1 MPRPY
6 RRGANIRKLTRPF
19 GEFFMTAPDPVIVER
34 PSNAIAVFRINR
46 PQVRNALNLDVRA
59 RLADEVTRHAADP
72 EIRCLIITGSE
83 TVFAAGADI
92 AEMAEAGPVEVMA
105 RNVQKYW
112 RAISDCPKPLIAAV
126 DGFALG
132 GGLELAL
139 CADIIVAGEGARLGL
154 PEVKL
159 GILPGGGGTQK
170 LARLIGSKRAMLL
183 LLTGKLFGAAEALN
197 MGIVS
202 EVTSTGQSL
211 PRAIEIAH
219 EIAAMPPISVQ
230 QIKEIVNA
238 GLNAPLDTALMLER
252 KAFQL
257 QFATRDQ
264 KEGMRAFL
272 EKRKPTFE
280 GK

>member
-1 MPRPY
+1 
-6 RRGANIRKLTRPF
+6 
-19 GEFFMTAPDPVIVER
+19 MTTPDPLLVER
-34 PSNAIAVFRINR
+34 PSDAVVVLRLNR
-46 PQVRNALNLDVRA
+46 PQVRNALNLEVRV
-59 RLADEVTRHAADP
+59 RLADEVTRHAAD
-72 EIRCLIITGSE
+72 EKIRCLIITGSD

-92 AEMAEAGPVEVMA
+92 GQMAEAGPVEIMA
-105 RNVQKYW
+105 RNLQKYW
-112 RAISDCPKPLIAAV
+112 RTIMDCPKPVIAAIE
-126 DGFALG
+126 GFALG

-159 GILPGGGGTQK
+159 GILAGGGGTQK
-170 LARLIGSKRAMLL
+170 LTRLIGSKRAMLL
-183 LLTGKLFGAAEALN
+183 LLTGRIFGAAEAHA
-197 MGIVS
+197 MGVVS
-202 EVTSTGQSL
+202 ETAPAGQAL
-211 PRAIEIAH
+211 KRAIEIAT
-219 EIAAMPPISVQ
+219 EIAAQPPIAVM

-252 KAFQL
+252 KALQL

-272 EKRKPTFE
+272 EKRKPSFE

>member
-1 MPRPY
+1 
-6 RRGANIRKLTRPF
+6 
-19 GEFFMTAPDPVIVER
+19 MTSPDSLLVEC
-34 PSNAIAVFRINR
+34 PSDAIAVFRLNR
-46 PQVRNALNLDVRA
+46 PQVRNALNLEVRA
-59 RLADEVTRHAADP
+59 RLADEVARHAADP
-72 EIRCLIITGSE
+72 AVRCLIITGSD

-92 AEMAEAGPVEVMA
+92 SQMAEVGPVEVMA
-105 RNVQKYW
+105 RNLHKYW
-112 RAISDCPKPLIAAV
+112 QAIMDCPKPVIAAIE
-126 DGFALG
+126 GFTLG

-139 CADIIVAGEGARLGL
+139 CADIIVAGDGARLGL
-154 PEVKL
+154 PEVKI

-183 LLTGKLFGAAEALN
+183 LMTGRLFSAAEALS
-197 MGIVS
+197 MGVVS
-202 EVTSTGQSL
+202 EVAPAGQAL
-211 PRAIEIAH
+211 ARAVEIATV
-219 EIAAMPPISVQ
+219 IAAQPPIAVM

-252 KAFQL
+252 KALQL

>member
-1 MPRPY
+1 
-6 RRGANIRKLTRPF
+6 
-19 GEFFMTAPDPVIVER
+19 MTTPDPLLVER
-34 PSNAIAVFRINR
+34 PSDAIVVFRLNR
-46 PQVRNALNLDVRA
+46 PQVRNALNLEVRT

-72 EIRCLIITGSE
+72 AIRCLIVTGSD

-92 AEMAEAGPVEVMA
+92 SEMAEAGPVEVMA

-112 RAISDCPKPLIAAV
+112 RAIMDCPKPVIAAIE
-126 DGFALG
+126 GFALG

-159 GILPGGGGTQK
+159 GILAGGGGTQK
-170 LARLIGSKRAMLL
+170 LARLVGSKRAMLL
-183 LLTGKLFGAAEALN
+183 LMTGKMFGAAEAHA
-197 MGIVS
+197 MGVAS
-202 EVTSTGQSL
+202 EVVPTGQAL
-211 PRAIEIAH
+211 ARAIEIAT
-219 EIAAMPPISVQ
+219 EIAAMPPIAVM

-252 KAFQL
+252 KALQL

-264 KEGMRAFL
+264 KEGMRAFM

>member
-1 MPRPY
+1 
-6 RRGANIRKLTRPF
+6 
-19 GEFFMTAPDPVIVER
+19 MTSSDPLLVER
-34 PSNAIAVFRINR
+34 PSDAVVVFRLNR
-46 PQVRNALNLDVRA
+46 PQVRNALNLDIRA
-59 RLADEVTRHAADP
+59 RLADEVTRHAADDK
-72 EIRCLIITGSE
+72 IRCLIITGSD

-92 AEMAEAGPVEVMA
+92 AQMAEAGPVEMMA
-105 RNVQKYW
+105 RNLQKYW
-112 RAISDCPKPLIAAV
+112 RAIMDCPKPVIAAIE
-126 DGFALG
+126 GFALG

-139 CADIIVAGEGARLGL
+139 CADIIVAGEGAKLGL

-159 GILPGGGGTQK
+159 GILAGGGGTQK

-183 LLTGKLFGAAEALN
+183 LLTGRIFGAAEAQA
-197 MGIVS
+197 MGVVS
-202 EVTSTGQSL
+202 ETTPAGQAL
-211 PRAIEIAH
+211 KRAIEIAS
-219 EIAAMPPISVQ
+219 EIAAQPPIAVM

-252 KAFQL
+252 KALQL

>member
-1 MPRPY
+1 
-6 RRGANIRKLTRPF
+6 
-19 GEFFMTAPDPVIVER
+19 MTSSDPLLVER
-34 PSNAIAVFRINR
+34 PSDAIVVFRLNR
-46 PQVRNALNLDVRA
+46 PQVRNALNLEVRA
-59 RLADEVTRHAADP
+59 RLADEVTRHAAD
-72 EIRCLIITGSE
+72 EKIRCLIVTGSDA
-83 TVFAAGADI
+83 VFAAGADI
-92 AEMAEAGPVEVMA
+92 GEMAEAGPIEVMA

-112 RAISDCPKPLIAAV
+112 RTIMDCPKPVIAAIE
-126 DGFALG
+126 GFALG

-154 PEVKL
+154 PEVKI

-183 LLTGKLFGAAEALN
+183 LMTGKMFSAAEALS
-197 MGIVS
+197 MGVIS
-202 EVTSTGQSL
+202 ELAPTGQAL
-211 PRAIEIAH
+211 ARAVEIAR
-219 EIAAMPPISVQ
+219 EIAAQPPIAVM

-252 KAFQL
+252 KALLL
-257 QFATRDQ
+257 QFATSEQ

>member
-1 MPRPY
+1 
-6 RRGANIRKLTRPF
+6 
-19 GEFFMTAPDPVIVER
+19 MTAPDSLLIER
-34 PSNAIAVFRINR
+34 PSNDIVVFKINR
-46 PQVRNALNLDVRA
+46 PQVRNALNLDVRR

-72 EIRCLIITGSE
+72 EIRCLIVTGSDAA
-83 TVFAAGADI
+83 FAAGADI
-92 AEMAEAGPVEVMA
+92 AEMAELDAIETMA
-105 RNVQKYW
+105 RNVQQYW
-112 RAISDCPKPLIAAV
+112 RMLADCPKPLIAAV
-126 DGFALG
+126 EGYALG

-154 PEVKL
+154 PEVKV

-170 LARLIGSKRAMLL
+170 LARLVGAKRAMLL
-183 LLTGKLFGAAEALN
+183 MMTGRMFGAAEALS
-197 MGIVS
+197 MGVIS
-202 EVTSTGQSL
+202 EMAPTGQAL
-211 PRAIEIAH
+211 ARALEIAR
-219 EIAAMPPISVQ
+219 EIASMPPISIQ

-264 KEGMRAFL
+264 KEGMRAFM

>member
-1 MPRPY
+1 
-6 RRGANIRKLTRPF
+6 
-19 GEFFMTAPDPVIVER
+19 MTTPDILLVER
-34 PSNAIAVFRINR
+34 PSDAIVVFRLNR
-46 PQVRNALNLDVRA
+46 PQVRNALNLEVRT
-59 RLADEVTRHAADP
+59 RLADEITRHAADP
-72 EIRCLIITGSE
+72 AIRCLIVTGSD

-92 AEMAEAGPVEVMA
+92 SEMAEAGPVEVMA

-112 RAISDCPKPLIAAV
+112 RTIMDCPKPVIAAIE
-126 DGFALG
+126 GFALG

-139 CADIIVAGEGARLGL
+139 CADIIIAGEGARLGL

-159 GILPGGGGTQK
+159 GILAGGGGTQK
-170 LARLIGSKRAMLL
+170 LARLVGSKRAMQLL
-183 LLTGKLFGAAEALN
+183 MTGKMFGAAEAHA
-197 MGIVS
+197 MGVAS
-202 EVTSTGQSL
+202 EVASTGQAL
-211 PRAIEIAH
+211 ARAIEIAT
-219 EIAAMPPISVQ
+219 EIAALPPIAVM

-264 KEGMRAFL
+264 KEGMRAFM

>member
-1 MPRPY
+1 M
-6 RRGANIRKLTRPF
+6 
-19 GEFFMTAPDPVIVER
+19 DPLLVER
-34 PSNAIAVFRINR
+34 RSDAIVVFRLNR
-46 PQVRNALNLDVRA
+46 PQVRNALNLDIRA
-59 RLADEVTRHAADP
+59 RLADEVTRHAADDK
-72 EIRCLIITGSE
+72 IRCLIITGSD

-92 AEMAEAGPVEVMA
+92 AQMAEAGPVEMMA
-105 RNVQKYW
+105 RNLQKYW
-112 RAISDCPKPLIAAV
+112 RAIMDCPKPVIAAIE
-126 DGFALG
+126 GFALG
-132 GGLELAL
+132 GGLELAM
-139 CADIIVAGEGARLGL
+139 CADIIVAGEGAKLGL

-159 GILPGGGGTQK
+159 GILAGGGGTQK

-183 LLTGKLFGAAEALN
+183 LLTGRIFGAAEAQA
-197 MGIVS
+197 MGVVS
-202 EVTSTGQSL
+202 ETAPAGQAL
-211 PRAIEIAH
+211 KRAIEIAS
-219 EIAAMPPISVQ
+219 EIAAQPPIAVM

-252 KAFQL
+252 KALQL

>member
-1 MPRPY
+1 
-6 RRGANIRKLTRPF
+6 
-19 GEFFMTAPDPVIVER
+19 MTTPDPLLVER
-34 PSNAIAVFRINR
+34 PSDAVVVLRLNR
-46 PQVRNALNLDVRA
+46 PQVRNALNLDIRM
-59 RLADEVTRHAADP
+59 RLADEVSRHAADP
-72 EIRCLIITGSE
+72 AIRCLIITGSD

-92 AEMAEAGPVEVMA
+92 SQMAEADPVEIMA
-105 RNVQKYW
+105 RNLQKYW
-112 RAISDCPKPLIAAV
+112 RTIMDCPKPVIAAIE
-126 DGFALG
+126 GFALG

-139 CADIIVAGEGARLGL
+139 CADIIVAGDGARLGL
-154 PEVKL
+154 PEVKI

-183 LLTGKLFGAAEALN
+183 LLTGKMFGAAEALS
-197 MGIVS
+197 MGVIS
-202 EVTSTGQSL
+202 EVASAGQAL
-211 PRAIEIAH
+211 ARAIEIAG
-219 EIAAMPPISVQ
+219 EIAAMPPIGVM

-252 KAFQL
+252 KALLL
-257 QFATRDQ
+257 QFATHDQ

>member
-1 MPRPY
+1 
-6 RRGANIRKLTRPF
+6 
-19 GEFFMTAPDPVIVER
+19 MTTPDSLLVER
-34 PSNAIAVFRINR
+34 PSDAIVVFRLNR
-46 PQVRNALNLDVRA
+46 PQVRNALNLEVRA
-59 RLADEVTRHAADP
+59 RLADEVTRHAAD
-72 EIRCLIITGSE
+72 EKIRCLIVTGSD

-92 AEMAEAGPVEVMA
+92 GEMAEAGPVEVMA

-112 RAISDCPKPLIAAV
+112 RTIMDCPKPVIAAIE
-126 DGFALG
+126 GFALG

-154 PEVKL
+154 PEVKI

-170 LARLIGSKRAMLL
+170 LARLVGRQRAMLL
-183 LLTGKLFGAAEALN
+183 LMTGKMFSAAEAFS
-197 MGIVS
+197 MGVIS
-202 EVTSTGQSL
+202 EMAPTGQAL
-211 PRAIEIAH
+211 ARAIEIAR
-219 EIAAMPPISVQ
+219 EIAGMPPIAVM

-238 GLNAPLDTALMLER
+238 GLNAPLETALMLER
-252 KAFQL
+252 KALLL
-257 QFATRDQ
+257 QFATSDQ

>member
-1 MPRPY
+1 
-6 RRGANIRKLTRPF
+6 
-19 GEFFMTAPDPVIVER
+19 MTTPDPLLVER
-34 PSNAIAVFRINR
+34 PSDAVVVLRLNR
-46 PQVRNALNLDVRA
+46 PQVRNALNLDIRM
-59 RLADEVTRHAADP
+59 RLADEVSRHAADP
-72 EIRCLIITGSE
+72 AIRCLIITGSD

-92 AEMAEAGPVEVMA
+92 SQMAEADPVEIMA
-105 RNVQKYW
+105 RNLQKYW
-112 RAISDCPKPLIAAV
+112 RTIMDCPKPVVAAIE
-126 DGFALG
+126 GFALG

-139 CADIIVAGEGARLGL
+139 CADIIVAGDSARLGL
-154 PEVKL
+154 PEVKI

-183 LLTGKLFGAAEALN
+183 LLTGKMFGAVEALA
-197 MGIVS
+197 MGVIS
-202 EVTSTGQSL
+202 EVAPAGQAL
-211 PRAIEIAH
+211 ARAIEIAG
-219 EIAAMPPISVQ
+219 EIAAMPPIGVM

-252 KAFQL
+252 KALLL

-280 GK
+280 GM

>member
-1 MPRPY
+1 
-6 RRGANIRKLTRPF
+6 
-19 GEFFMTAPDPVIVER
+19 MTASDSLLVER
-34 PSNAIAVFRINR
+34 PSDAVVVFRLNR
-46 PQVRNALNLDVRA
+46 PQVRNALNLEVRT
-59 RLADEVTRHAADP
+59 RLADEVTRHATDP
-72 EIRCLIITGSE
+72 AIRCLIVTGSD

-92 AEMAEAGPVEVMA
+92 SEMAEAGPVEVMA

-112 RAISDCPKPLIAAV
+112 RTIMDCPKPVIAAIE
-126 DGFALG
+126 GFALG

-159 GILPGGGGTQK
+159 GILAGGGGTQK
-170 LARLIGSKRAMLL
+170 LARLIGSKRALL
-183 LLTGKLFGAAEALN
+183 LLMTGRMFGATEAHA
-197 MGIVS
+197 MGVAS
-202 EVTSTGQSL
+202 EVAPTGQAL
-211 PRAIEIAH
+211 ARAIEIAT
-219 EIAAMPPISVQ
+219 EIAALPPIAVM

-264 KEGMRAFL
+264 KEGMRAFM

>member
-1 MPRPY
+1 MPDSLL
-6 RRGANIRKLTRPF
+6 I
-19 GEFFMTAPDPVIVER
+19 ER
-34 PSNAIAVFRINR
+34 PSDDIVVFRLNR
-46 PQVRNALNLDVRA
+46 PQVRNALNLELRA
-59 RLADEVTRHAADP
+59 RLADEVTRYAADAT
-72 EIRCLIITGSE
+72 IRCLIITGSD

-92 AEMAEAGPVEVMA
+92 GDMAEAGPVEIMA
-105 RNVQKYW
+105 RNLQKYW
-112 RAISDCPKPLIAAV
+112 GAIMDCPKPVIAAIE
-126 DGFALG
+126 GFALG

-154 PEVKL
+154 PEVKI

-170 LARLIGSKRAMLL
+170 LARLVGGKRAMLL
-183 LLTGKLFGAAEALN
+183 LLTGKMFSAAEAHS
-197 MGIVS
+197 MGVIS
-202 EVTSTGQSL
+202 EVAPTGQAL
-211 PRAIEIAH
+211 ARAIEIAR
-219 EIAAMPPISVQ
+219 EIAAQPPIAVM

-252 KAFQL
+252 KALQL